1 MILEKSVY
9 NCKGGF
15 ISAMFCLHTFFGS
28 DHYSLQFSD
37 FSGAVSVGSE
47 SADQAP
53 IKRLKVFQWRGL
65 CQRNCEQDVQVRK
78 WRFWVVSDVHGGAAV
93 ECVSWVKRK
102 TEQCLFMG
110 GEQGWGDCLWNQSTC
125 RGLLAASL
133 QLVLPPCR
141 DWTTHPQHGWYVSL
155 VRVCWLNH
163 LSYWSI
169 HCLCIQF

>member
-1 MILEKSVY
+1 MLEKKVLPYSQINTVLYSTAWQAIMILEKSVY

-78 WRFWVVSDVHGGAAV
+78 
-93 ECVSWVKRK
+93 
-102 TEQCLFMG
+102 
-110 GEQGWGDCLWNQSTC
+110 
-125 RGLLAASL
+125 
-133 QLVLPPCR
+133 
-141 DWTTHPQHGWYVSL
+141 
-155 VRVCWLNH
+155 
-163 LSYWSI
+163 
-169 HCLCIQF
+169 